1 LSWFVQNN
9 NAQTTPIPRNSS
21 GQALKVKPMLGG
33 RYRADTRRNYMIPN
47 LKRINLEI
55 DRTQKNVLDFMTI
68 CKSENLKNSSYEDW
82 SYKDVIAHLTRWIS
96 FSADKLESI
105 KNQIPFKDIDDFRK
119 ANREWYSVDYDK
131 ELKIVE
137 SGFENAIKKY
147 KAVIAT
153 YSKEELIKDD
163 LPLGFKIDL
172 WRYMIMDG
180 STHPSGH
187 LLYHYLKRRNYL
199 NFIKVIEE
207 TEDIFSLFSKGN
219 SKVYSFAEYED
230 NDGMVKER
238 LEELSKAYRD
248 KDIVKKVREANQ

>member
-1 LSWFVQNN
+1 
-9 NAQTTPIPRNSS
+9 
-21 GQALKVKPMLGG
+21 
-33 RYRADTRRNYMIPN
+33 
-47 LKRINLEI
+47 
-55 DRTQKNVLDFMTI
+55 MTI
-68 CKSENLKNSSYEDW
+68 CKSENLQSSSYEDW

-105 KNQIPFKDIDDFRK
+105 KNRIPFKDVDDFRK
-119 ANREWYSVDYDK
+119 VNREWYAVDHDK

-137 SGFENAIKKY
+137 LKFENAIEKY

-153 YSKEELIKDD
+153 YSKEDLIKND

-180 STHPSGH
+180 STHPNGH
-187 LLYHYLKRRNYL
+187 LLYHYLKRRKYL

-219 SKVYSFAEYED
+219 KVYSFIEYED
-230 NDGMVKER
+230 KDGMVKER
-238 LEELSKAYRD
+238 IKELSKAYKD
-248 KDIVKKVREANQ
+248 KDILKKVIEANQ